1 MPHELLPQFTAL
13 VRFLEGTLGPAYEI
27 SLHDLTVEPDEIV
40 AWSGEQPFPF
50 TNFVAKSMMTYL
62 KENNTEEWVN
72 QTLPLPTGKTLR
84 SSALLL
90 RDATRVPFALLSV
103 SFDDSRFQAFNES
116 ILKLVHPDAFVQHN
130 YYPVEPPPT
139 STGTTQERMA
149 TLFREA
155 AQALDLPLDRLNQ
168 NERVQVISWLRE
180 RGLFQFKGAVQ
191 YAAQQL
197 HCSQASIYRY
207 LNQTKEP

>member
-72 QTLPLPTGKTLR
+72 QTLPLPNGKTLR

-130 YYPVEPPPT
+130 
-139 STGTTQERMA
+139 
-149 TLFREA
+149 
-155 AQALDLPLDRLNQ
+155 
-168 NERVQVISWLRE
+168 
-180 RGLFQFKGAVQ
+180 
-191 YAAQQL
+191 
-197 HCSQASIYRY
+197 
-207 LNQTKEP
+207 

>member
-1 MPHELLPQFTAL
+1 
-13 VRFLEGTLGPAYEI
+13 
-27 SLHDLTVEPDEIV
+27 
-40 AWSGEQPFPF
+40 
-50 TNFVAKSMMTYL
+50 
-62 KENNTEEWVN
+62 
-72 QTLPLPTGKTLR
+72 
-84 SSALLL
+84 
-90 RDATRVPFALLSV
+90 
-103 SFDDSRFQAFNES
+103 
-116 ILKLVHPDAFVQHN
+116 
-130 YYPVEPPPT
+130 
-139 STGTTQERMA
+139 MA